1 LWHHSFARKQKEM
14 HNRKIRKENRGTI
27 WSIEMQKSKKK
38 IF

>member
-27 WSIEMQKSKKK
+27 WS
-38 IF
+38 

>member
-27 WSIEMQKSKKK
+27 WKKK